1 MTRKPA
7 IRMRREADLVYPN
20 PVNNGISGDIRRRH
34 LAPSALSRLNGD
46 ILRRWETI
54 ASVRLQFAT
63 VPICSGYRVG
73 HGREIGPWC
82 GGSEIAR

>member
-7 IRMRREADLVYPN
+7 IRRRRQADLIYPN
-20 PVNNGISGDIRRRH
+20 PVNNGISGDIHRRH

-54 ASVRLQFAT
+54 ASVSGSSSRLPRRAAAPDQDTA
-63 VPICSGYRVG
+63 
-73 HGREIGPWC
+73 GR
-82 GGSEIAR
+82 

>member
-54 ASVRLQFAT
+54 ASVSGSSSRLSRLAAAPDQDTA
-63 VPICSGYRVG
+63 
-73 HGREIGPWC
+73 GR
-82 GGSEIAR
+82 

>member
-7 IRMRREADLVYPN
+7 IRTHREAHLVYPK

-54 ASVRLQFAT
+54 ASVSGSSSRLPRLAAAPDQDTA
-63 VPICSGYRVG
+63 
-73 HGREIGPWC
+73 GR
-82 GGSEIAR
+82 